1 MVIIQH
7 EQGELSDHPACSAF
21 DRQRD

>member
-7 EQGELSDHPACSAF
+7 EQGELSDHPACLAF

>member
-7 EQGELSDHPACSAF
+7 EQGELSDHLACLAF

>member
-1 MVIIQH
+1 MLIIQH
-7 EQGELSDHPACSAF
+7 EQGELSDHPACSAS